1 MVTREVVI
9 GELITVVVITTL
21 VRGVGMVVNIEAIH
35 GPVAARPPLEFIVT
49 ALTSHQYTV
58 LYCKVS

>member
-1 MVTREVVI
+1 VVTREVVI

-35 GPVAARPPLEFIVT
+35 GPVAARPRW
-49 ALTSHQYTV
+49 S
-58 LYCKVS
+58 SS